1 MTEYRQ
7 PKKKSFKLFYDTVES
22 LLDNFNDEEVGALF
36 RAISSYE
43 MYGEIPDFS
52 DRAMLMVFNQF
63 KSALDRNM
71 ESYNKQC
78 ETNRENRTMRE
89 EKRDFTVRNDS

>member
-22 LLDNFNDEEVGALF
+22 LLENFNDEEVGALF

-43 MYGEIPDFS
+43 MYGEVPVFS
-52 DRAMLMVFNQF
+52 DRAMMMVFNQF
-63 KSALDRNM
+63 KITLDRNM
-71 ESYNKQC
+71 ESFITTC
-78 ETNRENRTMRE
+78 DRNRENATR
-89 EKRDFTVRNDS
+89 SQS